1 MRTAII
7 VRTDNT
13 IEGYTGF
20 KKMCNLLELPYNYLK
35 RLPYPINYKGMIIDK
50 VELKQRLTFECL
62 PFGGNLK
69 TENNKI
75 VTNIK

>member
-20 KKMCNLLELPYNYLK
+20 KKMCNLLGLPYNYLK

-50 VELKQRLTFECL
+50 VELKQRLTFCGL
-62 PFGGNLK
+62 LQWRASK
-69 TENNKI
+69 R
-75 VTNIK
+75 VVSV

>member
-7 VRTDNT
+7 VRTETT

-20 KKMCNLLELPYNYLK
+20 KKMCTILGLPYNYLK

-50 VELKQRLTFECL
+50 VELK
-62 PFGGNLK
+62 
-69 TENNKI
+69 
-75 VTNIK
+75 

>member
-7 VRTDNT
+7 VRTETT

-50 VELKQRLTFECL
+50 VELK
-62 PFGGNLK
+62 
-69 TENNKI
+69 
-75 VTNIK
+75 

>member
-7 VRTDNT
+7 VRTENT

-20 KKMCNLLELPYNYLK
+20 KKMCNLLGLPYNYLK

-50 VELKQRLTFECL
+50 VELK
-62 PFGGNLK
+62 
-69 TENNKI
+69 
-75 VTNIK
+75 

>member
-20 KKMCNLLELPYNYLK
+20 KKMCNLLGLPYNYLK

-50 VELKQRLTFECL
+50 VELKQRLTFC
-62 PFGGNLK
+62 NLYK
-69 TENNKI
+69 WRELNLNITNKKN
-75 VTNIK
+75 VN